1 MEIFGL
7 VIVGVYILLVAFVAL
22 YSLAQLH
29 LLWTY
34 LKHQFKSITAPVI
47 LTFPDVTIQLPI
59 YNELYVVE
67 RLIDTVCAIDYPIH
81 KLEIQV
87 IDDSDDE
94 TSSLIASKVEFY
106 QKKGYAIKHLRR
118 KTRMDIRL
126 VPYRRLQ
133 DRLEENILL
142 FSTLIFYRKAIF
154 YLALFLTLMINKLVL
169 FRHDGGILTLVILF

>member
-94 TSSLIASKVEFY
+94 LYRTDGVPDVINVSRLKIESKEEESSDSDWQPSPRAKILMSK
-106 QKKGYAIKHLRR
+106 
-118 KTRMDIRL
+118 
-126 VPYRRLQ
+126 
-133 DRLEENILL
+133 
-142 FSTLIFYRKAIF
+142 S
-154 YLALFLTLMINKLVL
+154 
-169 FRHDGGILTLVILF
+169 